1 MGTGTKLADGFCM
14 GHFSPFSNRMKRY
27 AGAAIAAIV
36 TTVIAM
42 STLSAEAETCSL
54 HEATR
59 WQLALSDPLEEQSP
73 EYVRSVTEA
82 FLSACPN
89 RPEGFEARKIAG
101 MAAVDMGD
109 PQGAVRHFREAGMIR
124 EVKASFYA
132 MAAYLGAGEPAAA
145 WQQRDQMV
153 VAWHRR
159 LERHSRVSIS
169 SEPVANGMIY
179 QLHFADTDRM
189 SRTRAAWV
197 AVPDGPGWPATLSF
211 SKDRFRVSLH
221 KTRAGD
227 DAKDKYFVDLHRC
240 TGRRGLG
247 QIEAKMSSTDFDDT
261 ARASLIAYLANPDRP
276 EPARKDQVQP
286 CAWPGRLLPGAPKP

>member
-1 MGTGTKLADGFCM
+1 MDHSSLL
-14 GHFSPFSNRMKRY
+14 SNRMKRY

-101 MAAVDMGD
+101 MAAADMGD
-109 PQGAVRHFREAGMIR
+109 PRGAVAHFRKAGTIR
-124 EVKASFYA
+124 DIKASFYV
-132 MAAYLGAGEPAAA
+132 MAAHLAAGDPAAA
-145 WQQRDQMV
+145 WQQRDKMV
-153 VAWHRR
+153 EAWRRR

-169 SEPVANGMIY
+169 SEPVANGVIY
-179 QLHFADTDRM
+179 QLHFAKTDRM
-189 SRTRAAWV
+189 SGTRAAWV

-227 DAKDKYFVDLHRC
+227 DTPDKYFVDLHRC

-247 QIEAKMSSTDFDDT
+247 QIERQMSSTDFDDT

-276 EPARKDQVQP
+276 EQARKGQVEL
-286 CAWPGRLLPGAPKP
+286 CAWPGRLFPGAPKL